1 MDRDTLL
8 EATNT
13 VKAGDRCENAFWLT
27 AAANALAH
35 ELVYANKDRVG
46 QYDAWQ
52 VATMIEAATDAA
64 MMETAILSEHLC
76 ETKDDGEK
84 GKKEQ

>member
-8 EATNT
+8 ETTNT
-13 VKAGDRCENAFWLT
+13 VKAGDRAENAFWLS

-35 ELVYANKDRVG
+35 ELVYANKEQVG
-46 QYDAWQ
+46 KYDAWQ

-64 MMETAILSEHLC
+64 MTEVAILSEYLC
-76 ETKDDGEK
+76 DEVRD
-84 GKKEQ
+84 KKQ